1 MALCAVHR
9 HPCPVRLCGQ
19 RLRIIACLFIAL
31 VAVLTPSAATAMGAK
46 REPTICT
53 WGASSVRAEIV
64 DGNLVTSQPATSG
77 CIP

>member
-1 MALCAVHR
+1 MALAPRDR
-9 HPCPVRLCGQ
+9 HPCLVRLCGL
-19 RLRIIACLFIAL
+19 RLRVIGCVLVAL
-31 VAVLTPSAATAMGAK
+31 VAVLTLSASTAMGAK
-46 REPTICT
+46 PEPTTCT